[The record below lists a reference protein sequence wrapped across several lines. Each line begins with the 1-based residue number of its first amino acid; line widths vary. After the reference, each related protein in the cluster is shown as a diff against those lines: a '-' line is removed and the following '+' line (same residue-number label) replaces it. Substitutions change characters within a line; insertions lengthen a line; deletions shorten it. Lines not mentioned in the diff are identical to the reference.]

1 MASGLVAITYRDGG
15 GATVDYKTA
24 DLDGLKSAFILH
36 LSTGKPEYVEL
47 DNATPPGT
55 VIIRLS
61 SVRTMEFL
69 PREP

>member
-15 GATVDYKTA
+15 NATVDYKTA
-24 DLDGLKSAFILH
+24 DLDGLKSAFITH
-36 LSTGKPEYVEL
+36 LSMGKPEYVEL
-47 DNATPPGT
+47 NNATHPST

-69 PREP
+69 PYTP